1 MRMWQDPA
9 LPFHIRFSQ
18 TDFGLK
24 AHVQGVNGRL
34 DVTLA
39 YWRAI
44 ADEVRRVQAGGLLV
58 VDDMEGEPPPPEQ
71 LLEFIQAM
79 RGLGME
85 QVRVAYVEKHLE
97 QIPQVEL
104 ASIFANEYGFQG
116 RVFDDERSAVTWL
129 RYGER

>member
-1 MRMWQDPA
+1 MSQVSDSPYR
-9 LPFHIRFSQ
+9 IRFSS

-24 AHVQGVNGRL
+24 AQVQGVNGRL

-39 YWRAI
+39 YWREI
-44 ADEVRRVQAGGLLV
+44 ADEVRRTQAGGSPS
-58 VDDMEGEPPPPEQ
+58 MSSTTSRPPEQ
-71 LLEFIQAM
+71 LLEFVQAM